1 MSHSRAKEVR
11 APSGAPI
18 VPRPGT
24 ALWLHVWYAV
34 VRGLPAARGCHAELR
49 VQPQPVST
57 PEPGI
62 VRLGEFQWVND
73 TRARITV
80 SIDRPH
86 VMLAT
91 LIHEVAHFAQ
101 NSRHVRRDHGY
112 SWRRALARLC
122 HDLTGSD
129 PAADAAVSRCYDER
143 GRALRPKLRPTR
155 MEALDEA
162 VERTIAEAQPWL
174 RRDGNDLEAWIGA
187 KRFTVPVVIPS
198 IRLRK

>member
-1 MSHSRAKEVR
+1 MSHSLAKEAR
-11 APSGAPI
+11 AADTPL
-18 VPRPGT
+18 VPKPGS
-24 ALWLHVWYAV
+24 ALWLFVWYAV
-34 VRGLPAARGCHAELR
+34 VRALPAARGCDADLR
-49 VQPQPVST
+49 VQKAPVTT

-62 VRLGEFQWVND
+62 VRLGEFEWV
-73 TRARITV
+73 TEQKARITV
-80 SIDRPH
+80 AIERPH

-122 HDLTGSD
+122 HDLTGYD
-129 PAADAAVSRCYDER
+129 PAADAELFRLYDER
-143 GRALRPKLRPTR
+143 GRLMRPKLRPTR

-174 RRDGNDLEAWIGA
+174 RRDGDMLEAWIGQN
-187 KRFTVPVVIPS
+187 RFTVPRAVLPLT
-198 IRLRK
+198 RLRK